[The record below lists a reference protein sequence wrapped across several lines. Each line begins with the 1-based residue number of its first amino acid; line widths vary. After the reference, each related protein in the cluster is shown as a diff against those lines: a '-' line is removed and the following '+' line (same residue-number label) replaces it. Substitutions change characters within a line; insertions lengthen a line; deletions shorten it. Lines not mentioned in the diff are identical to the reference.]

1 MEKQSKEG
9 ESMGRQRNPERDRSK
24 QRYIEAEGQ
33 ITTKELAAAAGVP
46 EVRIRKWKSLDKWDE
61 ALKNKP
67 RKKGGQKGNKN
78 AAGRTPAKDGNR
90 NAVTH
95 GAYVKPDYADID
107 PDKANEI
114 MNLSA
119 DQALQQMIEELQS
132 LLVKREYLEELLKK
146 YTNDEAEGRFYVDRI
161 VHMIIPKSLEEL
173 DKESESGYKSKC
185 NDPDPAG
192 EDGEEFRTSMKT
204 IIKDSAFNRS
214 LKILAELNKTH
225 GRIVKQLDSI
235 KSYELEQQRVSIERE
250 RLALAKQKAL
260 GIFDVDEDDGED
272 IVVDDYEE

>member
-132 LLVKREYLEELLKK
+132 LLVKRS
-146 YTNDEAEGRFYVDRI
+146 GRAHV
-161 VHMIIPKSLEEL
+161 
-173 DKESESGYKSKC
+173 
-185 NDPDPAG
+185 
-192 EDGEEFRTSMKT
+192 
-204 IIKDSAFNRS
+204 
-214 LKILAELNKTH
+214 
-225 GRIVKQLDSI
+225 
-235 KSYELEQQRVSIERE
+235 
-250 RLALAKQKAL
+250 
-260 GIFDVDEDDGED
+260 
-272 IVVDDYEE
+272 